1 MQASDIISLAS
12 TCNDETALELYQ
24 DLLRAALKYTSF
36 RFNWELYTNEERAT
50 NDGYRT
56 SAHNAYMDCLN
67 IFLRYAGSISENVPT
82 IPEHWTR
89 KELGDLACQLVCEVA
104 IGNR

>member
-1 MQASDIISLAS
+1 MQANEIISLMS
-12 TCNDETALELYQ
+12 LYNDETALELYQ
-24 DLLRAALKYTSF
+24 ALLKAALKYTTF
-36 RFNWELYTNEERAT
+36 RFQWELYTQEEREQ
-50 NDGYRT
+50 NDKYRT

-67 IFLRYAGSISENVPT
+67 IFLRYAKTISDNVPV

-104 IGNR
+104 IRNR

>member
-1 MQASDIISLAS
+1 MQATDIITFISS
-12 TCNDETALELYQ
+12 CNDVTAIELYR
-24 DLLRAALKYTSF
+24 DLLKAALKYTTF
-36 RFNWELYTNEERAT
+36 RFQWELYSYGERAS
-50 NDGYRT
+50 NDAYRT

-67 IFLRYAGSISENVPT
+67 IFLRYARTISDNVPA

-104 IGNR
+104 IRNR

>member
-1 MQASDIISLAS
+1 MQAKELISLIS
-12 TCNDETALELYQ
+12 LCNDETAFELYQ
-24 DLLRAALKYTSF
+24 DLLKTALKYTTF
-36 RFNWELYTNEERAT
+36 RFQWELYTNEERIQ
-50 NDGYRT
+50 NDQYRT

-67 IFLRYAGSISENVPT
+67 IFLRYMNTLSNNVPS

-104 IGNR
+104 IQNR

>member
-1 MQASDIISLAS
+1 MQVCEIISFMS

-36 RFNWELYTNEERAT
+36 RLQWELYTNEERAE
-50 NDGYRT
+50 NDSYRT

-67 IFLRYAGSISENVPT
+67 IFLRYAGKISDSVPV
-82 IPEHWTR
+82 IPEEWGR
-89 KELGDLACQLVCEVA
+89 KELGDFACQLVCEVA
-104 IGNR
+104 IRNR